1 MPKDCPSQSGPR
13 DLKQVWFP
21 GVHGDVGGGYPEA
34 ESGLSKIALQWMLN
48 EATNAG
54 LLVSPGRMDLV
65 LGKPGAYAAPDAN
78 AMMHESLTGLW
89 WLAEIF
95 LETALQLGEA
105 SMGTPA
111 QSRPPA
117 HNSSWLAHP
126 RLGLQTW
133 RRLCETPSTRRDSDS
148 LIEC

>member
-1 MPKDCPSQSGPR
+1 M
-13 DLKQVWFP
+13 
-21 GVHGDVGGGYPEA
+21 GGGYPEA

-48 EATNAG
+48 EAINAG

-65 LGKPGAYAAPDAN
+65 LGKTRRLRRARRQCDDARVVDGTLVARGN
-78 AMMHESLTGLW
+78 S
-89 WLAEIF
+89 

-117 HNSSWLAHP
+117 HNSSRLAHP
-126 RLGLQTW
+126 
-133 RRLCETPSTRRDSDS
+133 
-148 LIEC
+148 